1 MRNYLHQRSKSLLAF
16 AVGLTILS
24 SSFAGEVYAD
34 EEFYYQGSDLA
45 TADGKT
51 TWNDDTQTATLH
63 ADRSINS
70 NLNWSYYTF
79 GINSHSFSDGIH
91 DHLGT
96 GQFASLG
103 TTKNINPYDY
113 YDVNFSNNSYTV
125 AGELD
130 VKNVDGKEIITPMHN
145 LTLSGDII
153 ATLNNKLAV
162 QNLAKLEITK
172 GTYGLDVT
180 YGYKTGTETGTE
192 IANGGLYLS
201 NIKNVDIS
209 GTVSAIYSDARGNVS
224 LSNIG
229 TLKLASNINRVS
241 EHKGSLPATEDNTI
255 TCHYGSIVN
264 INAKDTTIT
273 STGRAILATAHNVD
287 NINVLETS
295 WGTDTPWPQVNINSD
310 TLTIKAATSG
320 PTAAAVYSD
329 TGAIVNLGSADK
341 KIKILKF
348 DQYQDEQGKKIYAN
362 MNLYSNGY
370 IYEENNANRY
380 NRYSGTIAA
389 GKTAD
394 DYILHQSQINVYA
407 ENAEFNANTNAINAR
422 NNALINVNADNAVI
436 NNNYGNVATVS
447 SSGGSTVTLTSDDL
461 TITNHNT
468 NYLKD
473 ADVIDAKDA
482 KVAIGSG
489 GVVNPSRQDLVE
501 DYSGTVDKAGDI
513 IINANKKLTVDGNII
528 IDAKP
533 GTAAGNS
540 ISINKDNTTALV
552 NITGDIYTN
561 NGNEVHLS
569 LGDGSAAGQNGNAAG
584 RQAARST
591 LTGAILDA
599 ASTATGFSFSNANF
613 SEKGTNLTM
622 NSAAWNVTADSEVAN
637 VVMDGNSIID
647 LTQRNEAT
655 TVDMAGSSTHDHNFQ
670 KLKINNLSGNG
681 TIKID
686 YDDSRTSTD
695 GSTADKLFINNHS
708 GTHCLYLNEV
718 NGAAKLTGKAED
730 TVLVSVVNEKGDFKA
745 ASDDNLTWNIYALN
759 KKDSATEGYTTDW
772 YLAKNTNP
780 TPPPKGPTRAEAGTI
795 KAHNMSYYLWRD
807 QSERLTE
814 RLGITCFDEER
825 AGVWT
830 RMSNSSISGS
840 GIYGSDAKVKTYT
853 IGYDFKHNS
862 DEQLTA
868 ADAKKTRD
876 FSGLAFTYIKGSSSM
891 NGYQVSDALQVA
903 GGRSDIRGGALTA
916 YHTHTS
922 KSGSYA
928 DYVLRYSSYDNDF
941 KLDGVN
947 GSAKSHGLQASAEY
961 GHRLENDHG
970 LFVTPNAQLMLGRLY
985 NKTFTTSNGVH
996 VANDHLNSA
1005 ILSMGVD
1012 VGQTLGDQSQVYA
1025 KVRYN
1030 TELGDR
1036 VSAAFYKNDASA
1048 FCNGDS
1054 NGSWWEYGL
1063 GFDLKAGH
1071 ASHLFMD
1078 AERAGGSGFSKDWS
1092 WRIGARFDF

>member
-1 MRNYLHQRSKSLLAF
+1 M
-16 AVGLTILS
+16 G
-24 SSFAGEVYAD
+24 
-34 EEFYYQGSDLA
+34 
-45 TADGKT
+45 T
-51 TWNDDTQTATLH
+51 TK
-63 ADRSINS
+63 
-70 NLNWSYYTF
+70 YF
-79 GINSHSFSDGIH
+79 NSHSYTVDGEVEVKF
-91 DHLGT
+91 DGEKE
-96 GQFASLG
+96 
-103 TTKNINPYDY
+103 TKNPK
-113 YDVNFSNNSYTV
+113 F
-125 AGELD
+125 
-130 VKNVDGKEIITPMHN
+130 K
-145 LTLSGDII
+145 LTLFGDII
-153 ATLNNKLAV
+153 ASLTKNLTVKNLSELN
-162 QNLAKLEITK
+162 ITN
-172 GTYGLDVT
+172 GTYGLDSN
-180 YGYKTGTETGTE
+180 YGNDNTE
-192 IANGGLYLS
+192 GGLYLD
-201 NIKNVDIS
+201 NITKVNIS
-209 GTVSAIYSDARGNVS
+209 GTVSAIYGDTRGKIELN
-224 LSNIG
+224 NIG
-229 TLKLASNINRVS
+229 TLNLASNINRVS
-241 EHKGSLPATEDNTI
+241 EYRGLLPATEDNTI
-255 TCHYGSIVN
+255 TCGYGSIVN

-273 STGRAILATAHNVD
+273 STGRAILATAHNID
-287 NINVLETS
+287 KINEYEDGNWETN
-295 WGTDTPWPQVNINSD
+295 TPWPQVNINSE
-310 TLTIKAATSG
+310 TLTIAAATSG

-341 KIKILKF
+341 KIQQLTFVK
-348 DQYQDEQGKKIYAN
+348 DAGTN
-362 MNLYSNGY
+362 MNLYSSSY
-370 IYEENNANRY
+370 IYKLEKTGTY
-380 NRYSGTIAA
+380 DRYSDTIPTVNY
-389 GKTAD
+389 KQEN
-394 DYILHQSQINVYA
+394 LHQSQINVYA

-436 NNNYGNVATVS
+436 NSNYGNVATVS
-447 SSGGSTVTLTSDDL
+447 SSGGSTVTLTGDDL
-461 TITNHNT
+461 AITNHNT

-473 ADVIDAKDA
+473 ANVVAAKKA

-489 GVVNPSRQDLVE
+489 GIVNPSRQDLVE
-501 DYSGTVDKAGDI
+501 DYGGTVDNAGNL
-513 IINANKKLTVDGNII
+513 IINANKKLTVNGNII
-528 IDAKP
+528 IDAKSA
-533 GTAAGNS
+533 TAAGNS
-540 ISINKDNTTALV
+540 ININKDNTTALV

-561 NGNEVHLS
+561 KGNEVNLS
-569 LGDGSAAGQNGNAAG
+569 LGDGSAAGQNGSTAG
-584 RQAARST
+584 RQAGRST

-599 ASTATGFSFSNANF
+599 ASTAANFSFSNTSF
-613 SEKGTNLTM
+613 SEKGTNLKM
-622 NSAAWNVTADSEVAN
+622 NSATWNVTADSDVAK
-637 VVMDGNSIID
+637 VEMTGSSIID

-655 TVDMAGSSTHDHNFQ
+655 TVDMAGSSTRDHSFQ
-670 KLKINNLSGNG
+670 KLKINNLTGSGI
-681 TIKID
+681 IKMD
-686 YDDSRTSTD
+686 YDDSKTSTD

-718 NGAAKLTGKAED
+718 NGAATLTGSAED
-730 TVLVSVVNEKGDFKA
+730 TVLVSVVNETGNFQA

-759 KKDSATEGYTTDW
+759 KKDSTTEGYTTDW

-780 TPPPKGPTRAEAGTI
+780 TPAPQGPTRAEAGTL

-807 QSERLTE
+807 QSERLTK

-830 RMSNSSISGS
+830 KMSNSSISGS

-862 DEQLTA
+862 DERLTA

-891 NGYQVSDALQVA
+891 NGYQVNDTLQVA

-922 KSGSYA
+922 QSGSYA

-970 LFVTPNAQLMLGRLY
+970 LFVTPNAQFTLGRLY
-985 NKTFTTSNGVH
+985 NKAFTTSNGVH
-996 VANDHLNSA
+996 VASDHLNSA

-1078 AERAGGSGFSKDWS
+1078 AERAGGSGFSKDCS

>member
-1 MRNYLHQRSKSLLAF
+1 MKNYLHQRSKSLLAF

-24 SSFAGEVYAD
+24 SSFAREVYAD
-34 EEFYYQGSDLA
+34 ESYIDWNDLANDSDTTWTKTDIYNKNGDFKVTVNNVTLNENKNISSNGNKSLGSDN
-45 TADGKT
+45 TNT
-51 TWNDDTQTATLH
+51 
-63 ADRSINS
+63 
-70 NLNWSYYTF
+70 
-79 GINSHSFSDGIH
+79 
-91 DHLGT
+91 
-96 GQFASLG
+96 
-103 TTKNINPYDY
+103 
-113 YDVNFSNNSYTV
+113 YTV
-125 AGELD
+125 AGAT
-130 VKNVDGKEIITPMHN
+130 KNID
-145 LTLSGDII
+145 LTFKGDIWSNHDHDMTI
-153 ATLNNKLAV
+153 KNLNTLQITNGTRGLLANFGNDRGEHWTDYTNNGGIHLSDITTVNISSTYNAIFSNKLGKIDL
-162 QNLAKLEITK
+162 QGIDNLILASEFNAIYCD
-172 GTYGLDVT
+172 YGSL
-180 YGYKTGTETGTE
+180 
-192 IANGGLYLS
+192 
-201 NIKNVDIS
+201 VDI
-209 GTVSAIYSDARGNVS
+209 N
-224 LSNIG
+224 
-229 TLKLASNINRVS
+229 
-241 EHKGSLPATEDNTI
+241 ATN
-255 TCHYGSIVN
+255 
-264 INAKDTTIT
+264 TTIT
-273 STGRAILATAHNVD
+273 SNGRAIIATAGNAQ
-287 NINVLETS
+287 NIYTWHDASLET
-295 WGTDTPWPQVNINSD
+295 DYPLPVINIKSD
-310 TLTIKAATSG
+310 TLTIAAATSG
-320 PTAAAVYSD
+320 RAAAAVYSD
-329 TGAIVNLGSADK
+329 PGATINLGSADK
-341 KIKILKF
+341 KIKQLTFVK
-348 DQYQDEQGKKIYAN
+348 DAGAN
-362 MNLYSNGY
+362 MNLYSDSH
-370 IYEENNANRY
+370 IYENQNYIEYDNKNPY
-380 NRYSGTIAA
+380 LYYGRYSDTIPDDE
-389 GKTAD
+389 TAK
-394 DYILHQSQINVYA
+394 YYKLYQAKINVYA
-407 ENAEFNANTNAINAR
+407 ENAEFNAKTNAINAY
-422 NNALINVNADNAVI
+422 NKGLIYVNADNAII
-436 NNNYGNVATVS
+436 NSNYATVVA
-447 SSGGSTVTLTSDDL
+447 GAGATITIEGKDL
-461 TITNHNT
+461 TINNT
-468 NYLKD
+468 NCLNNAQAVD
-473 ADVIDAKDA
+473 NENA

-489 GVVNPSRQDLVE
+489 GLLNPSEYGDTE
-501 DYSGTVDKAGDI
+501 INAGDI
-513 IINANKKLTVDGNII
+513 VINAANKLAINGNIVI
-528 IDAKP
+528 KANPDA
-533 GTAAGNS
+533 AAGNS

-552 NITGDIYTN
+552 NITGDIYTDK
-561 NGNEVHLS
+561 GNEVHLT
-569 LGDGSAAGQNGNAAG
+569 LGDGSAAKQDSNATG
-584 RQAARST
+584 RQAGRST

-599 ASTATGFSFSNANF
+599 ASTAAGFSFSDTSF

-637 VVMDGNSIID
+637 VVMAGSSIID

-655 TVDMAGSSTHDHNFQ
+655 TVDMAGSSTPDHNFQ
-670 KLKINNLSGNG
+670 KLKINNLTGSG
-681 TIKID
+681 TIKMD
-686 YDDSRTSTD
+686 YDDSKTSTD

-718 NGAAKLTGKAED
+718 NGTATLTGNAKD
-730 TVLVSVVNEKGDFKA
+730 TVLVSVVNENGDFKA

-759 KKDSATEGYTTDW
+759 SKESTTEGYKTDW
-772 YLAKNTNP
+772 YLTKNTNP
-780 TPPPKGPTRAEAGTI
+780 TPAPKDPTRDEAGTI

-807 QSERLTE
+807 QSERLTK

-830 RMSNSSISGS
+830 KMSNSSISGS

-961 GHRLENDHG
+961 GCRLENYHG
-970 LFVTPNAQLMLGRLY
+970 LFVTPNAQFTLGRLY
-985 NKTFTTSNGVH
+985 NKAFTTSNGVH
-996 VANDHLNSA
+996 VASDHLNSA

>member
-34 EEFYYQGSDLA
+34 DCYFSGSDMYN
-45 TADGKT
+45 DGT
-51 TWNDDTQTATLH
+51 TNWDEETQTATLTDNKTVGFLYH
-63 ADRSINS
+63 YSKTWGSQSANNDKQGQCAS
-70 NLNWSYYTF
+70 LVSYY
-79 GINSHSFSDGIH
+79 
-91 DHLGT
+91 
-96 GQFASLG
+96 
-103 TTKNINPYDY
+103 NPYNVVGAD
-113 YDVNFSNNSYTV
+113 NKLIKF
-125 AGELD
+125 EL
-130 VKNVDGKEIITPMHN
+130 G
-145 LTLSGDII
+145 GDII
-153 ATLNNKLAV
+153 AIQNNKLTV
-162 QNLAKLEITK
+162 DKLDTLTITN
-172 GTYGLDVT
+172 GTYGLFAN
-180 YGYKTGTETGTE
+180 YGYKTETDTGK
-192 IANGGLYLS
+192 GGLYLS

-209 GTVSAIYSDARGNVS
+209 GTLSAIYSDVKGNVT

-229 TLKLASNINRVS
+229 TLNLKSDFTHALEDYGKN
-241 EHKGSLPATEDNTI
+241 LTATEDNTI
-255 TCHYGSIVN
+255 ICDYGSIVN

-501 DYSGTVDKAGDI
+501 DYGGTVDKAGDI
-513 IINANKKLTVDGNII
+513 IINANKKLTVDGNIINII

-561 NGNEVHLS
+561 KGNEVHLT
-569 LGDGSAAGQNGNAAG
+569 LGDGSAAGQNGSTAG
-584 RQAARST
+584 RQAGRST
-591 LTGAILDA
+591 LTGTILDA
-599 ASTATGFSFSNANF
+599 ASTAANFSFSDTSF
-613 SEKGTNLTM
+613 SEKGTNLKM
-622 NSAAWNVTADSEVAN
+622 NSATWNVTADSEVAK
-637 VVMDGNSIID
+637 VDMAGSSIID
-647 LTQRNEAT
+647 LTQRNETA
-655 TVDMAGSSTHDHNFQ
+655 TVDMAGSSTIGRTHDHDFQ
-670 KLKINNLSGNG
+670 KLKINNLSGSG
-681 TIKID
+681 TIRMD
-686 YDDSRTSTD
+686 YDDSQSSTD
-695 GSTADKLFINNHS
+695 GSTADKLFINTHS

-718 NGAAKLTGKAED
+718 TGATSLTGNAKD
-730 TVLVSVVNEKGDFKA
+730 TVLVSVVNESGDFKA

-759 KKDSATEGYTTDW
+759 SKESTTEGYKTDW
-772 YLAKNTNP
+772 YLTKNTNP
-780 TPPPKGPTRAEAGTI
+780 TPAPKDPTRDEAGTI

-807 QSERLTE
+807 QSERLTK

-830 RMSNSSISGS
+830 KMSNSSISGS

-862 DEQLTA
+862 DERLTA

-891 NGYQVSDALQVA
+891 NGYQVNDTLQVA

-922 KSGSYA
+922 QSGSYA

-970 LFVTPNAQLMLGRLY
+970 LFVTPNAQFTLGRLY
-985 NKTFTTSNGVH
+985 NKAFTTSNGVH
-996 VANDHLNSA
+996 VASDHLNSA

-1012 VGQTLGDQSQVYA
+1012 VGQTLGNQSQVYA

>member
-24 SSFAGEVYAD
+24 SSFPGEA
-34 EEFYYQGSDLA
+34 EAAEYYYYGWDMA
-45 TADGKT
+45 TDDGTT
-51 TWNDDTQTATLH
+51 TWDDETQTATLH
-63 ADRSINS
+63 TDRNIYRIFTYSS
-70 NLNWSYYTF
+70 NLGLT
-79 GINSHSFSDGIH
+79 
-91 DHLGT
+91 T
-96 GQFASLG
+96 QPEVQFASLG
-103 TTKNINPYDY
+103 TTIFTNSGWQWNS
-113 YDVNFSNNSYTV
+113 YDVVGATKSET
-125 AGELD
+125 
-130 VKNVDGKEIITPMHN
+130 
-145 LTLSGDII
+145 LTLYGDII
-153 ATLNNKLAV
+153 ATQTKKLSV
-162 QNLAKLEITK
+162 HDLDTLRITN
-172 GTYGLDVT
+172 GTYGLEANE
-180 YGYKTGTETGTE
+180 GNKTINT
-192 IANGGLYLS
+192 NGGLCIS
-201 NIKNVDIS
+201 NIRDIDIS
-209 GTVSAIYSDARGNVS
+209 GTVSAIYSDVRGKVELN
-224 LSNIG
+224 NIG

-241 EHKGSLPATEDNTI
+241 EYEGHLTATEDNTI
-255 TCHYGSIVN
+255 TCDYGSIVN
-264 INAKDTTIT
+264 IDAQNTTIT
-273 STGRAILATAHNVD
+273 STGRAILATAHSVN
-287 NINVLETS
+287 NINHLEEAI
-295 WGTDTPWPQVNINSD
+295 WETDTPWPQVNINSE

-329 TGAIVNLGSADK
+329 TGAIINLGSADK
-341 KIKILKF
+341 KIQQLTFVK
-348 DQYQDEQGKKIYAN
+348 DAGAN
-362 MNLYSNGY
+362 MNLYSSSY
-370 IYEENNANRY
+370 IYKLEKTGTY
-380 NRYSGTIAA
+380 DRYSDTIPTVNY
-389 GKTAD
+389 KQEN
-394 DYILHQSQINVYA
+394 LHQSQINVYA

-436 NNNYGNVATVS
+436 NSNYGNVATVS
-447 SSGGSTVTLTSDDL
+447 SSGGSTITLTGDDL
-461 TITNHNT
+461 AITNHNT
-468 NYLKD
+468 NYLND
-473 ADVIDAKDA
+473 ANVVAAKKA

-489 GVVNPSRQDLVE
+489 GIVNPSRQDLVE
-501 DYSGTVDKAGDI
+501 DYGGTVDNAGDL

-528 IDAKP
+528 IDAQSA
-533 GTAAGNS
+533 TAAGNS

-561 NGNEVHLS
+561 KGNEVHLT
-569 LGDGSAAGQNGNAAG
+569 LGDGSAAGQNGSTAG
-584 RQAARST
+584 RQAGRST
-591 LTGAILDA
+591 LTGTILDA
-599 ASTATGFSFSNANF
+599 ASTAANFSFSDTSF
-613 SEKGTNLTM
+613 SEKGTNLKM
-622 NSAAWNVTADSEVAN
+622 NSATWNVTADSEVAK
-637 VVMDGNSIID
+637 VEMTGSSIID

-670 KLKINNLSGNG
+670 KLKINNLTGSG
-681 TIKID
+681 TIKMD
-686 YDDSRTSTD
+686 YDDSKTSTD

-718 NGAAKLTGKAED
+718 NGAATLTGNAED
-730 TVLVSVVNEKGDFKA
+730 TVLVSVVHENGNFQA
-745 ASDDNLTWNIYALN
+745 ASDDKLTWNIYALN
-759 KKDSATEGYTTDW
+759 KKDSTTEGYTTDW

-780 TPPPKGPTRAEAGTI
+780 TPAPQGPTRAEAGTL

-807 QSERLTE
+807 QSERLTK

-830 RMSNSSISGS
+830 KMSNSSISGS

-862 DEQLTA
+862 DKQLTA
-868 ADAKKTRD
+868 TDAKKTRD

-922 KSGSYA
+922 QSGSYA

-941 KLDGVN
+941 KLDGAN

-961 GHRLENDHG
+961 GWHLENDRG
-970 LFVTPNAQLMLGRLY
+970 LFVAPNAQLTLGRLY
-985 NKTFTTSNGVH
+985 NKAFTTSNGVH

>member
-24 SSFAGEVYAD
+24 SSFAGEVEAAKCYYFGWDMAD
-34 EEFYYQGSDLA
+34 
-45 TADGKT
+45 
-51 TWNDDTQTATLH
+51 DDTTEWSDENNTATLTGNKTVGF
-63 ADRSINS
+63 A
-70 NLNWSYYTF
+70 Y
-79 GINSHSFSDGIH
+79 SFSKNFGSQSANNEKQ
-91 DHLGT
+91 
-96 GQFASLG
+96 GQCASLV
-103 TTKNINPYDY
+103 TLYPD
-113 YDVNFSNNSYTV
+113 SSYKV
-125 AGELD
+125 AGKTGNE
-130 VKNVDGKEIITPMHN
+130 N
-145 LTLSGDII
+145 LKLGGDII
-153 ATLNNKLAV
+153 ATQNNKLTV
-162 QNLAKLEITK
+162 DKLDTLTITN
-172 GTYGLDVT
+172 GTYGLFAN
-180 YGYKTGTETGTE
+180 YGYKTGTE
-192 IANGGLYLS
+192 IAKGGLYLS

-209 GTVSAIYSDARGNVS
+209 STLSAIYSDVKGNVT

-229 TLKLASNINRVS
+229 TLNLKSDFTHALEDYGKN
-241 EHKGSLPATEDNTI
+241 LTATEDNTI
-255 TCHYGSIVN
+255 TCDYGSIVN

-273 STGRAILATAHNVD
+273 STGRTILATAYSVN

-380 NRYSGTIAA
+380 DRYSNSIAD
-389 GKTAD
+389 GKTAN

-407 ENAEFNANTNAINAR
+407 ENAEFNANTNAINAH
-422 NNALINVNADNAVI
+422 NKALINVNANNTVI
-436 NNNYGNVATVS
+436 NSNYGNVATVAAS
-447 SSGGSTVTLTSDDL
+447 AGATVTIESNDL

-468 NYLKD
+468 NYIKN
-473 ADVIDAKDA
+473 AQVVEKEDAKI
-482 KVAIGSG
+482 AIGSG
-489 GVVNPSRQDLVE
+489 GIINPSRQDLVE
-501 DYSGTVDKAGDI
+501 EYEGTAVNAGDI
-513 IINANKKLTVDGNII
+513 SINAANKLTIDGNIVI
-528 IDAKP
+528 KANSDA
-533 GTAAGNS
+533 AAGNS
-540 ISINKDNTTALV
+540 ININNGNTKALV
-552 NITGDIYTN
+552 NITGNIYTN

-569 LGDGSAAGQNGNAAG
+569 LGDGSAAAQNGNATG
-584 RQAARST
+584 RQAGRST

-599 ASTATGFSFSNANF
+599 ASTAENFSFNDTSF
-613 SEKGTNLTM
+613 STKGTNLNM
-622 NSAAWNVTADSEVAN
+622 KDAAWNVTADSEVAK
-637 VVMDGNSIID
+637 VEMAGSSIID

-670 KLKINNLSGNG
+670 KLKINNLSGSG
-681 TIKID
+681 TIKMD

-730 TVLVSVVNEKGDFKA
+730 TVLVSVVNENGDFKA

-759 KKDSATEGYTTDW
+759 SKDSTTEGYTTDW
-772 YLAKNTNP
+772 YLTKNTNP
-780 TPPPKGPTRAEAGTI
+780 TPAPQGPTRAEAGTI
-795 KAHNMSYYLWRD
+795 KAHNMNYYLWRD

-862 DEQLTA
+862 DERLTA

-891 NGYQVSDALQVA
+891 NGYQVNDTLQVA

-961 GHRLENDHG
+961 GCRLENNHG
-970 LFVTPNAQLMLGRLY
+970 LFVTPNAQFTLGRLY
-985 NKTFTTSNGVH
+985 NKAFTTSNGVH
-996 VANDHLNSA
+996 VASDHLNSA

>member
-1 MRNYLHQRSKSLLAF
+1 MKNYLHQRSKSLLAF

-24 SSFAGEVYAD
+24 SSFAGEVYAA
-34 EEFYYQGSDLA
+34 ECYYYGSDLA
-45 TADGKT
+45 TDDSTT
-51 TWNDDTQTATLH
+51 TWDDETQTATLH
-63 ADRSINS
+63 ADRSIDRAFNY
-70 NLNWSYYTF
+70 SYNF
-79 GINSHSFSDGIH
+79 GSQSH
-91 DHLGT
+91 T
-96 GQFASLG
+96 EGQFVSLAG
-103 TTKNINPYDY
+103 YNP
-113 YDVNFSNNSYTV
+113 YTV
-125 AGELD
+125 AGATGKEKLTLYGD
-130 VKNVDGKEIITPMHN
+130 IMSVMDNNVTVKNLDTLQITN
-145 LTLSGDII
+145 
-153 ATLNNKLAV
+153 
-162 QNLAKLEITK
+162 
-172 GTYGLDVT
+172 GTYGLDANFGNDRGPVFT
-180 YGYKTGTETGTE
+180 NPNK
-192 IANGGLYLS
+192 NGGIHLS
-201 NIKNVDIS
+201 NIKTVDIS
-209 GTVSAIYSDARGNVS
+209 GTVSAIYSDAMAKVELKDIDN
-224 LSNIG
+224 LNLTSNIKCVADYG
-229 TLKLASNINRVS
+229 KYLTATADYTIYCDY
-241 EHKGSLPATEDNTI
+241 GSLVDI
-255 TCHYGSIVN
+255 S
-264 INAKDTTIT
+264 AKNTTIT
-273 STGRAILATAHNVD
+273 STGQAITAAAHNAAYINGLENASWETDYPLPVI
-287 NINVLETS
+287 NIK
-295 WGTDTPWPQVNINSD
+295 SD
-310 TLTIKAATSG
+310 TLTIAAATSG

-329 TGAIVNLGSADK
+329 AGATINLGSADK
-341 KIKILKF
+341 KIKQLTFVKNAS
-348 DQYQDEQGKKIYAN
+348 AN
-362 MNLYSNGY
+362 MNLYSDGY
-370 IYEENNANRY
+370 IYEDKDHSRY
-380 NRYSGTIAA
+380 DRYSDTIAA

-422 NNALINVNADNAVI
+422 NNALINVDADNAVI

-447 SSGGSTVTLTSDDL
+447 SSGGSTVSLTGDDL
-461 TITNHNT
+461 AITNHNT

-473 ADVIDAKDA
+473 ANVIDAKDA

-501 DYSGTVDKAGDI
+501 DYGGTVDKAGDI

-533 GTAAGNS
+533 ATAAGNS

-569 LGDGSAAGQNGNAAG
+569 LGDGSAAKQDSNATG
-584 RQAARST
+584 RQAGRST

-599 ASTATGFSFSNANF
+599 ASTAAGFSFSDTSF
-613 SEKGTNLTM
+613 STKGTNLKMKDAT
-622 NSAAWNVTADSEVAN
+622 WNVTADSEVAN
-637 VVMDGNSIID
+637 VEMD
-647 LTQRNEAT
+647 LTADSEAK
-655 TVDMAGSSTHDHNFQ
+655 TVDMTGSSIINLAHDHGFQ
-670 KLKINNLSGNG
+670 KLKINNLSGSG
-681 TIKID
+681 TIRMD
-686 YDDSRTSTD
+686 YDDSQTSTD

-708 GTHCLYLNEV
+708 GTHYLYLNEV

-730 TVLVSVVNEKGDFKA
+730 TVLVSVVNENGDFKA

-759 KKDSATEGYTTDW
+759 SKESTTEGYTTDW

-780 TPPPKGPTRAEAGTI
+780 TPAPKDPTRDEAGTI
-795 KAHNMSYYLWRD
+795 KAHNMNYYLWRD
-807 QSERLTE
+807 QSERLTK

-922 KSGSYA
+922 QSGSYA

-961 GHRLENDHG
+961 GCRLENDHG
-970 LFVTPNAQLMLGRLY
+970 LFVTPNAQLTLGRLY
-985 NKTFTTSNGVH
+985 NKAFTTSNGVH
-996 VANDHLNSA
+996 VASDHLNSA

-1036 VSAAFYKNDASA
+1036 VSAAFYQGDASA
-1048 FCNGDS
+1048 FCSGDS

>member
-1 MRNYLHQRSKSLLAF
+1 MKNYLHQRSKSLLAF

-24 SSFAGEVYAD
+24 SSFAREVYAD
-34 EEFYYQGSDLA
+34 ESYIDWNDLANDSDTTWTKTDIYNKNGDFKVTVNNVTLNENKNISFNGNKSLGSDN
-45 TADGKT
+45 TNT
-51 TWNDDTQTATLH
+51 
-63 ADRSINS
+63 
-70 NLNWSYYTF
+70 
-79 GINSHSFSDGIH
+79 
-91 DHLGT
+91 
-96 GQFASLG
+96 
-103 TTKNINPYDY
+103 
-113 YDVNFSNNSYTV
+113 YTV
-125 AGELD
+125 AGAT
-130 VKNVDGKEIITPMHN
+130 KNID
-145 LTLSGDII
+145 LTFKGDIWSNHDHDMTI
-153 ATLNNKLAV
+153 KNLNTLQITNGTRGLLANFGNDRGEHWTDYTNNGGIHLSDITTVNISSTYNAIFSNKLGKIDL
-162 QNLAKLEITK
+162 QGIDNLILASEFNAIYCD
-172 GTYGLDVT
+172 YGSL
-180 YGYKTGTETGTE
+180 
-192 IANGGLYLS
+192 
-201 NIKNVDIS
+201 VDI
-209 GTVSAIYSDARGNVS
+209 N
-224 LSNIG
+224 
-229 TLKLASNINRVS
+229 
-241 EHKGSLPATEDNTI
+241 ATN
-255 TCHYGSIVN
+255 
-264 INAKDTTIT
+264 TTIT
-273 STGRAILATAHNVD
+273 SNGRAIIATAGNAQ
-287 NINVLETS
+287 NIYTWHDASLET
-295 WGTDTPWPQVNINSD
+295 DYPLPVINIKSD
-310 TLTIKAATSG
+310 TLTIAAATSG
-320 PTAAAVYSD
+320 RAAAAVYSD
-329 TGAIVNLGSADK
+329 PGATIN
-341 KIKILKF
+341 
-348 DQYQDEQGKKIYAN
+348 
-362 MNLYSNGY
+362 SNY
-370 IYEENNANRY
+370 
-380 NRYSGTIAA
+380 
-389 GKTAD
+389 
-394 DYILHQSQINVYA
+394 
-407 ENAEFNANTNAINAR
+407 
-422 NNALINVNADNAVI
+422 
-436 NNNYGNVATVS
+436 ATVVA
-447 SSGGSTVTLTSDDL
+447 GAGATITIEGKDL
-461 TITNHNT
+461 TINNT
-468 NYLKD
+468 NCLNNAQAVD
-473 ADVIDAKDA
+473 NENA

-489 GVVNPSRQDLVE
+489 GLLNPSEYGDTE
-501 DYSGTVDKAGDI
+501 INAGDI
-513 IINANKKLTVDGNII
+513 VINAANKLAINGNIVI
-528 IDAKP
+528 KANPDA
-533 GTAAGNS
+533 AAGNS

-552 NITGDIYTN
+552 NISGDIYTN

-569 LGDGSAAGQNGNAAG
+569 LGDGSAAAQNGNVTG
-584 RQAARST
+584 RQAGRST

-599 ASTATGFSFSNANF
+599 ASTAAGFSFSDTSF

-637 VVMDGNSIID
+637 VVMAGSSIID

-655 TVDMAGSSTHDHNFQ
+655 TVDMAGSSTPDHNFQ
-670 KLKINNLSGNG
+670 KLKINNLTGSG
-681 TIKID
+681 TIKMD
-686 YDDSRTSTD
+686 YDDSKTSTD

-718 NGAAKLTGKAED
+718 NGTATLTGNAKD
-730 TVLVSVVNEKGDFKA
+730 TVLVSVVNENGDFKA

-759 KKDSATEGYTTDW
+759 SKESTTEGYKTDW
-772 YLAKNTNP
+772 YLTKNTNP
-780 TPPPKGPTRAEAGTI
+780 TPAPKDPTRDEAGTI

-807 QSERLTE
+807 QSERLTK

-830 RMSNSSISGS
+830 KMSNSSISGS

-862 DEQLTA
+862 DERLTA

-891 NGYQVSDALQVA
+891 NGYQVNDTLQVA

-922 KSGSYA
+922 QSGSYA

-970 LFVTPNAQLMLGRLY
+970 LFVTPNAQFTLGRLY
-985 NKTFTTSNGVH
+985 NKAFTTSNGVH
-996 VANDHLNSA
+996 VASDHLNSA

-1078 AERAGGSGFSKDWS
+1078 AERASGSDFSKDWS

>member
-24 SSFAGEVYAD
+24 SSFAGEVEAAKCYYFGWDMAD
-34 EEFYYQGSDLA
+34 
-45 TADGKT
+45 
-51 TWNDDTQTATLH
+51 DDTTEWSDENNTATLTGNKTVGF
-63 ADRSINS
+63 A
-70 NLNWSYYTF
+70 Y
-79 GINSHSFSDGIH
+79 SFSKNFGSQSANNEKQ
-91 DHLGT
+91 
-96 GQFASLG
+96 GQCASLV
-103 TTKNINPYDY
+103 TLYPD
-113 YDVNFSNNSYTV
+113 SSYKV
-125 AGELD
+125 AGKTGNE
-130 VKNVDGKEIITPMHN
+130 N
-145 LTLSGDII
+145 LKLGGDII
-153 ATLNNKLAV
+153 ATQNNKLTV
-162 QNLAKLEITK
+162 DKLDTLTITN
-172 GTYGLDVT
+172 GTYGLFAN
-180 YGYKTGTETGTE
+180 YGYKTGTE
-192 IANGGLYLS
+192 IAKGGLYLS

-209 GTVSAIYSDARGNVS
+209 STLSAIYSDVKGNVT

-229 TLKLASNINRVS
+229 TLNLKSDFTHALEDYGKN
-241 EHKGSLPATEDNTI
+241 LTATEDNTI
-255 TCHYGSIVN
+255 TCDYGSIVN

-273 STGRAILATAHNVD
+273 STGRTILATAYSVN

-380 NRYSGTIAA
+380 DRYSNSIAD
-389 GKTAD
+389 GKTAN

-407 ENAEFNANTNAINAR
+407 ENAEFNANTNAINAH
-422 NNALINVNADNAVI
+422 NKALINVNANNTVI
-436 NNNYGNVATVS
+436 NSNYGNVATVAAS
-447 SSGGSTVTLTSDDL
+447 AGATVTIESNDL

-468 NYLKD
+468 NYIKN
-473 ADVIDAKDA
+473 AQVVEKEDAKI
-482 KVAIGSG
+482 AIGSG
-489 GVVNPSRQDLVE
+489 GIINPSRQDLVE
-501 DYSGTVDKAGDI
+501 EYEGTAVNAGDI
-513 IINANKKLTVDGNII
+513 SINAANKLTIDGNIVI
-528 IDAKP
+528 KANSDA
-533 GTAAGNS
+533 AAGNS
-540 ISINKDNTTALV
+540 ININNGNTKALV
-552 NITGDIYTN
+552 NITGNIYTN

-569 LGDGSAAGQNGNAAG
+569 LGDGSAAAQNGNATG
-584 RQAARST
+584 RQAGRST

-599 ASTATGFSFSNANF
+599 ASTAENFSFNDTSF
-613 SEKGTNLTM
+613 STKGTNLNM
-622 NSAAWNVTADSEVAN
+622 KDAAWNVTADSEVAK
-637 VVMDGNSIID
+637 VEMAGSSIID

-670 KLKINNLSGNG
+670 KHKINNLSGSG
-681 TIKID
+681 TIKMD

-730 TVLVSVVNEKGDFKA
+730 TVLVSVVNENGDFKA

-759 KKDSATEGYTTDW
+759 SKDSTTEGYTTDW
-772 YLAKNTNP
+772 YLTKNTNP
-780 TPPPKGPTRAEAGTI
+780 TPAPQGPTRAEAGTI
-795 KAHNMSYYLWRD
+795 KAHNMNYYLWRD

-862 DEQLTA
+862 DERLTA

-891 NGYQVSDALQVA
+891 NGYQVNDTLQVA

-961 GHRLENDHG
+961 GCRLENNHG
-970 LFVTPNAQLMLGRLY
+970 LFVTPNAQFTLGRLY
-985 NKTFTTSNGVH
+985 NKAFTTSNGVH
-996 VANDHLNSA
+996 VASDHLNSA

>member
-24 SSFAGEVYAD
+24 SSFAGEAEAATR

-45 TADGKT
+45 TDDGAT
-51 TWNDDTQTATLH
+51 TWDNKNKTATLH
-63 ADRSINS
+63 ADRSIYRS
-70 NLNWSYYTF
+70 FEWSYDTF
-79 GINSHSFSDGIH
+79 GINSHADSNGVSYA
-91 DHLGT
+91 
-96 GQFASLG
+96 QFASLG
-103 TTKNINPYDY
+103 TTKYFN
-113 YDVNFSNNSYTV
+113 SHSYTV
-125 AGELD
+125 DGEVE
-130 VKNVDGKEIITPMHN
+130 VKFDGEKETKNPKFK
-145 LTLSGDII
+145 LTLFGDII
-153 ATLNNKLAV
+153 ASLTKNLTVKNLSELN
-162 QNLAKLEITK
+162 ITN
-172 GTYGLDVT
+172 GTYGLDSN
-180 YGYKTGTETGTE
+180 YGNDNTE
-192 IANGGLYLS
+192 GGLYLD
-201 NIKNVDIS
+201 NITKVNIS
-209 GTVSAIYSDARGNVS
+209 GTVSAIYGDTRGKIELN
-224 LSNIG
+224 NIG
-229 TLKLASNINRVS
+229 TLNLASNINRVS
-241 EHKGSLPATEDNTI
+241 EYRGLLPATEDNTI
-255 TCHYGSIVN
+255 TCGYGSIVN

-273 STGRAILATAHNVD
+273 STGRAILATAHNID
-287 NINVLETS
+287 KINEYEDGNWETN
-295 WGTDTPWPQVNINSD
+295 TPWPQVNINSE
-310 TLTIKAATSG
+310 TLTIAAATSG

-341 KIKILKF
+341 KIQQLTFVK
-348 DQYQDEQGKKIYAN
+348 DAGTN
-362 MNLYSNGY
+362 MNLYSSSY
-370 IYEENNANRY
+370 IYKLEKTGTY
-380 NRYSGTIAA
+380 DRYSDTIPTVNY
-389 GKTAD
+389 KQEN
-394 DYILHQSQINVYA
+394 LHQSQINVYA

-436 NNNYGNVATVS
+436 NSNYGNVATVS
-447 SSGGSTVTLTSDDL
+447 SSGGSTVTLTGDDL
-461 TITNHNT
+461 AITNHNT

-473 ADVIDAKDA
+473 ANVVAAKKA

-489 GVVNPSRQDLVE
+489 GIVNPSRQDLVE
-501 DYSGTVDKAGDI
+501 DYGGTVDNAGNL
-513 IINANKKLTVDGNII
+513 IINANKKLTVNGNII
-528 IDAKP
+528 IDAKSA
-533 GTAAGNS
+533 TAAGNS
-540 ISINKDNTTALV
+540 ININKDNTTALV

-561 NGNEVHLS
+561 KGNEVNLS
-569 LGDGSAAGQNGNAAG
+569 LGDGSAAGQNGSTAG
-584 RQAARST
+584 RQAGRST

-599 ASTATGFSFSNANF
+599 ASTAANFSFSNTSF
-613 SEKGTNLTM
+613 SEKGTNLKM
-622 NSAAWNVTADSEVAN
+622 NSATWNVTADSDVAK
-637 VVMDGNSIID
+637 VEMTGSSIID

-655 TVDMAGSSTHDHNFQ
+655 TVDMAGSSTRDHSFQ
-670 KLKINNLSGNG
+670 KLKINNLTGSGI
-681 TIKID
+681 IKMD
-686 YDDSRTSTD
+686 YDDSKTSTD

-718 NGAAKLTGKAED
+718 NGAATLTGSAED
-730 TVLVSVVNEKGDFKA
+730 TVLVSVVNETGNFQA

-759 KKDSATEGYTTDW
+759 KKDSTTEGYTTDW

-780 TPPPKGPTRAEAGTI
+780 TPAPQGPTRAEAGTL

-807 QSERLTE
+807 QSERLTK

-830 RMSNSSISGS
+830 KMSNSSISGS

-862 DEQLTA
+862 DERLTA

-891 NGYQVSDALQVA
+891 NGYQVNDTLQVA

-922 KSGSYA
+922 QSGSYA

-970 LFVTPNAQLMLGRLY
+970 LFVTPNAQFTLGRLY
-985 NKTFTTSNGVH
+985 NKAFTTSNGVH
-996 VANDHLNSA
+996 VASDHLNSA

-1078 AERAGGSGFSKDWS
+1078 AERAGGSGFSKDCS

>member
-1 MRNYLHQRSKSLLAF
+1 MKNYLHQRSKSLLAF

-34 EEFYYQGSDLA
+34 EGYIDWNDLKN
-45 TADGKT
+45 DSNT
-51 TWNDDTQTATLH
+51 TWTEDKTYYEGGDLKLTKNNVTLNENKNISSNGNISLADDNT
-63 ADRSINS
+63 NS
-70 NLNWSYYTF
+70 YIVA
-79 GINSHSFSDGIH
+79 G
-91 DHLGT
+91 
-96 GQFASLG
+96 A
-103 TTKNINPYDY
+103 TKNID
-113 YDVNFSNNSYTV
+113 
-125 AGELD
+125 
-130 VKNVDGKEIITPMHN
+130 
-145 LTLSGDII
+145 LTFQGDIWSTCDNEMTI
-153 ATLNNKLAV
+153 KNLNKL
-162 QNLAKLEITK
+162 QITN
-172 GTYGLDVT
+172 GTYGLLANFGNWRGPLWT
-180 YGYKTGTETGTE
+180 NPTN
-192 IANGGLYLS
+192 NGGIHLS
-201 NIKNVDIS
+201 DITTVDIS
-209 GTVSAIYSDARGNVS
+209 TTKRAIC
-224 LSNIG
+224 SNILG
-229 TLKLASNINRVS
+229 KIDLNNITNLKLASEN
-241 EHKGSLPATEDNTI
+241 NTI
-255 TCHYGSIVN
+255 YCGYGGLVDIS
-264 INAKDTTIT
+264 AKNTTIT
-273 STGRAILATAHNVD
+273 SNGRAILASTGNAKTIYTWHD
-287 NINVLETS
+287 GSLET
-295 WGTDTPWPQVNINSD
+295 DYPLPVINIKSD
-310 TLTIKAATSG
+310 TLTIAAATSG
-320 PTAAAVYSD
+320 KTAAAVYSD
-329 TGAIVNLGSADK
+329 PGATINLGSADK
-341 KIKILKF
+341 KIKQLTFVK
-348 DQYQDEQGKKIYAN
+348 DAGAN
-362 MNLYSNGY
+362 MNLYSDSH
-370 IYEENNANRY
+370 IYEDQRYTQYDSNNPYAY
-380 NRYSGTIAA
+380 YGRYSDNLPNDE
-389 GKTAD
+389 TAK
-394 DYILHQSQINVYA
+394 YYKLYQAKINVYA
-407 ENAEFNANTNAINAR
+407 ENAEFNANTNAINAY
-422 NNALINVNADNAVI
+422 NKGLIYVNADTATI
-436 NNNYGNVATVS
+436 NSKYATVVAGAS
-447 SSGGSTVTLTSDDL
+447 ATVTIEGKDL
-461 TITNHNT
+461 TINNT
-468 NYLKD
+468 NCLNNAQVVD
-473 ADVIDAKDA
+473 DA

-489 GVVNPSRQDLVE
+489 GLLNPSEYGDTSVN
-501 DYSGTVDKAGDI
+501 AGDI
-513 IINANKKLTVDGNII
+513 VVNAANKLTINGNIVINANP
-528 IDAKP
+528 DA
-533 GTAAGNS
+533 TAGNS

-569 LGDGSAAGQNGNAAG
+569 LGDGSAAAQNGNAAG
-584 RQAARST
+584 RQAGRST

-599 ASTATGFSFSNANF
+599 ASTAADFSFSDTSF
-613 SEKGTNLTM
+613 SEKGTNLKL
-622 NSAAWNVTADSEVAN
+622 NSATWNVTADSEVTTVNMA
-637 VVMDGNSIID
+637 GNSIID
-647 LTQRNEAT
+647 LTQHNEAT
-655 TVDMAGSSTHDHNFQ
+655 TLDMAGSSTHDHNFQ
-670 KLKINNLSGNG
+670 KLKINNLTGSG
-681 TIKID
+681 TIKMD

-718 NGAAKLTGKAED
+718 TGATSLTGKAED
-730 TVLVSVVNEKGDFKA
+730 TVLVSVVNESGDFKA

-759 KKDSATEGYTTDW
+759 SKESTTEGYKTDW
-772 YLAKNTNP
+772 YLTKNTNP
-780 TPPPKGPTRAEAGTI
+780 TPSTQGPTRAEAATL

-807 QSERLTE
+807 QSERLTK

-830 RMSNSSISGS
+830 KMSNSSISGS

-862 DEQLTA
+862 DEQLNA

-922 KSGSYA
+922 QSGSYA

-970 LFVTPNAQLMLGRLY
+970 LFVTPNAQFTLGRLY
-985 NKTFTTSNGVH
+985 NKAFTTSNGVH
-996 VANDHLNSA
+996 VASNHLNSA

-1036 VSAAFYKNDASA
+1036 VSAAFYQGDASD

>member
-24 SSFAGEVYAD
+24 SSFAGEVYAA
-34 EEFYYQGSDLA
+34 ECYYYGSDLA
-45 TADGKT
+45 TDDSTT
-51 TWNDDTQTATLH
+51 TWDDETQTATLH
-63 ADRSINS
+63 ADRSIDRAFNY
-70 NLNWSYYTF
+70 SYNF
-79 GINSHSFSDGIH
+79 GSQSH
-91 DHLGT
+91 T
-96 GQFASLG
+96 EGQFVSLAG
-103 TTKNINPYDY
+103 YNPYA
-113 YDVNFSNNSYTV
+113 V
-125 AGELD
+125 AGATGKEKLTLYGD
-130 VKNVDGKEIITPMHN
+130 IMSVMDNNVTVKNLDTLQITN
-145 LTLSGDII
+145 
-153 ATLNNKLAV
+153 
-162 QNLAKLEITK
+162 
-172 GTYGLDVT
+172 GTYGLDANFGNDRGPVFT
-180 YGYKTGTETGTE
+180 NPNN
-192 IANGGLYLS
+192 NGGIHLS
-201 NIKNVDIS
+201 NIKTVDIS
-209 GTVSAIYSDARGNVS
+209 GTVSAIYSDAMAKVELKDIDN
-224 LSNIG
+224 LNLTSNI
-229 TLKLASNINRVS
+229 KRVADYG
-241 EHKGSLPATEDNTI
+241 KYLTATEDNTI
-255 TCHYGSIVN
+255 YCDYGSLVDIS
-264 INAKDTTIT
+264 AKNTTIT
-273 STGRAILATAHNVD
+273 STGQAITAAAHNAAYINGLENASWETDFPLPVI
-287 NINVLETS
+287 NIK
-295 WGTDTPWPQVNINSD
+295 SD
-310 TLTIKAATSG
+310 TLTIAAATSG
-320 PTAAAVYSD
+320 PTATAVYSD
-329 TGAIVNLGSADK
+329 GGAIINLGSAEN
-341 KIKILKF
+341 KIKTLTF
-348 DQYQDEQGKKIYAN
+348 DKNAGAN
-362 MNLYSNGY
+362 MNLYSDGY
-370 IYEENNANRY
+370 VYEEQNATNY
-380 NRYSGTIAA
+380 DRYSDSIAA

-407 ENAEFNANTNAINAR
+407 ENTEFNANTNAINAR
-422 NNALINVNADNAVI
+422 NNALINVHADNSVI

-447 SSGGSTVTLTSDDL
+447 SSGSSTVTIEGDNL

-468 NYLKD
+468 HYLKD
-473 ADVIDAKDA
+473 ANVIEAKDA
-482 KVAIGSG
+482 KAAIGSG
-489 GVVNPSRQDLVE
+489 GIVNPSRQDLVE
-501 DYSGTVDKAGDI
+501 DYGGTIDNAGDI

-533 GTAAGNS
+533 ATAAGNS

-561 NGNEVHLS
+561 NGNEVNLT
-569 LGDGSAAGQNGNAAG
+569 LGDGSATGQTDNATG
-584 RQAARST
+584 RQAGRST
-591 LTGAILDA
+591 LTSAILDA
-599 ASTATGFSFSNANF
+599 ASTAAGFSFSDTSF
-613 SEKGTNLTM
+613 STKGTNLKMKDAT
-622 NSAAWNVTADSEVAN
+622 WNVTADS
-637 VVMDGNSIID
+637 D
-647 LTQRNEAT
+647 AT
-655 TVDMAGSSTHDHNFQ
+655 TVDMAGSSSINLAHDHGFQ
-670 KLKINNLSGNG
+670 KLKINNLSGSG
-681 TIKID
+681 TIKMD
-686 YDDSRTSTD
+686 YDDSKTSND

-718 NGAAKLTGKAED
+718 NGTATLTGKAED
-730 TVLVSVVNEKGDFKA
+730 TVLVSVVNENGDFKA

-759 KKDSATEGYTTDW
+759 SKESTTEGYKTDW
-772 YLAKNTNP
+772 YLTKNTNP
-780 TPPPKGPTRAEAGTI
+780 TPSTQGPTRAEAATL
-795 KAHNMSYYLWRD
+795 KANNMNYYLWRD
-807 QSERLTE
+807 QSERLTK

-862 DEQLTA
+862 DEQLTT

-922 KSGSYA
+922 QSGSYA

-970 LFVTPNAQLMLGRLY
+970 LFVTPNAQFTLGRLY
-985 NKTFTTSNGVH
+985 NKAFTTSNGVH
-996 VANDHLNSA
+996 VASDHLNSA

-1036 VSAAFYKNDASA
+1036 VSAAFYQGDASA

>member
-1 MRNYLHQRSKSLLAF
+1 MKNYLHQRSKSLLAF
-16 AVGLTILS
+16 AIGLTILS
-24 SSFAGEVYAD
+24 SSLVGEVYAA
-34 EEFYYQGSDLA
+34 ECYYYGSDMVNDA
-45 TADGKT
+45 TT
-51 TWNDDTQTATLH
+51 TWDDETQTATLH
-63 ADRSINS
+63 ADRSINRAF
-70 NLNWSYYTF
+70 NYSYNF
-79 GINSHSFSDGIH
+79 GSQSH
-91 DHLGT
+91 T
-96 GQFASLG
+96 EGQFVSLAG
-103 TTKNINPYDY
+103 FNP
-113 YDVNFSNNSYTV
+113 YTV
-125 AGELD
+125 AGATGKEKLTLYGD
-130 VKNVDGKEIITPMHN
+130 IMSVTHNNVTVKNLDTLQITN
-145 LTLSGDII
+145 
-153 ATLNNKLAV
+153 
-162 QNLAKLEITK
+162 
-172 GTYGLDVT
+172 GTYGLDASFGNDRGPVFT
-180 YGYKTGTETGTE
+180 NPNN
-192 IANGGLYLS
+192 NGGIHLS
-201 NIKNVDIS
+201 NIKTVDIS
-209 GTVSAIYSDARGNVS
+209 GTVSAIYSDAMAKVELKDIDN
-224 LSNIG
+224 LNLTSNI
-229 TLKLASNINRVS
+229 KRVADYG
-241 EHKGSLPATEDNTI
+241 KYLTATADYTIYCDYGSLVDI
-255 TCHYGSIVN
+255 S
-264 INAKDTTIT
+264 AKNTTIT
-273 STGRAILATAHNVD
+273 STGQAITAAAHNAAYINGLENASWETDYPLPVI
-287 NINVLETS
+287 NIK
-295 WGTDTPWPQVNINSD
+295 SD
-310 TLTIKAATSG
+310 TLTIAAATSG
-320 PTAAAVYSD
+320 PTATAVYSD
-329 TGAIVNLGSADK
+329 AGATINLGSADK
-341 KIKILKF
+341 KIKQLTFVK
-348 DQYQDEQGKKIYAN
+348 DAGAN
-362 MNLYSNGY
+362 MNLYSDGY
-370 IYEENNANRY
+370 IYEDKDHSRY
-380 NRYSGTIAA
+380 DRYSDTIAA
-389 GKTAD
+389 GKTAN
-394 DYILHQSQINVYA
+394 DYKLHQSQINVYA
-407 ENAEFNANTNAINAR
+407 EYAEFNANTNAINAR
-422 NNALINVNADNAVI
+422 NNALINVNAENAVI
-436 NNNYGNVATVS
+436 NNNYGNVATIS
-447 SSGGSTVTLTSDDL
+447 SNGGSTVSLTGDEL
-461 TITNHNT
+461 AIINHNT

-473 ADVIDAKDA
+473 ANVIDAKDA

-501 DYSGTVDKAGDI
+501 DYGGTVDKAGDI

-528 IDAKP
+528 IDANP
-533 GTAAGNS
+533 QAAGNS

-569 LGDGSAAGQNGNAAG
+569 LGDGSAAGQNGNATG
-584 RQAARST
+584 RQAGRST

-599 ASTATGFSFSNANF
+599 ASTAAGFSFSDISF
-613 SEKGTNLTM
+613 STKGTNLKMKDAT
-622 NSAAWNVTADSEVAN
+622 WNVTADS
-637 VVMDGNSIID
+637 D
-647 LTQRNEAT
+647 AT
-655 TVDMAGSSTHDHNFQ
+655 TVDMTGSSIINLAHDHGFQ
-670 KLKINNLSGNG
+670 KLKINNLSGSG
-681 TIKID
+681 TIKMD
-686 YDDSRTSTD
+686 YDDSKTSTD

-718 NGAAKLTGKAED
+718 TGATSLTGNAKD
-730 TVLVSVVNEKGDFKA
+730 TVLVSVVNEGGDFKA

-759 KKDSATEGYTTDW
+759 SKESTTEGYKTDW
-772 YLAKNTNP
+772 YLTKNTNP
-780 TPPPKGPTRAEAGTI
+780 TPSTQGPTRAEAATL
-795 KAHNMSYYLWRD
+795 KAHNISYYLWRD
-807 QSERLTE
+807 QSERLTK

-922 KSGSYA
+922 QSGSYA

-961 GHRLENDHG
+961 GCRLENDHG
-970 LFVTPNAQLMLGRLY
+970 LFVTPNAQLTLGRLY
-985 NKTFTTSNGVH
+985 NKAFTTSNGVH
-996 VANDHLNSA
+996 VANNHLNSA

-1012 VGQTLGDQSQVYA
+1012 VGQKLGDQSQIYA